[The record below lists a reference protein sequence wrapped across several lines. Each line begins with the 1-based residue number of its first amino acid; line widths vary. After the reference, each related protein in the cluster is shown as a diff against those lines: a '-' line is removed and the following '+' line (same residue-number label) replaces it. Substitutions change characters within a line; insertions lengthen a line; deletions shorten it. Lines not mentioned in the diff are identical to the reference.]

1 MEPKGKPPLSDS
13 DKLAAVDVELET
25 AMERL
30 TETNERIDR
39 VLTNLEENPDAN
51 DETQDDFDAAPEAES
66 VDGEAES

>member
-51 DETQDDFDAAPEAES
+51 DETQDDFDEAPRAES
-66 VDGEAES
+66 IDGEAES

>member
-13 DKLAAVDVELET
+13 DKLAAVDAELET

-51 DETQDDFDAAPEAES
+51 DETQDDFDEALRAES
-66 VDGEAES
+66 IDGEAEK